1 MHLTRDQMVDVV
13 DDDVDDSSLRG
24 SRAAPDD
31 VGSPS
36 LLSVLLVVRWGSVFL

>member
-13 DDDVDDSSLRG
+13 DDDVDDSSLHG

-31 VGSPS
+31 VGPS
-36 LLSVLLVVRWGSVFL
+36 LLSVLLVVGWGSVFL